1 MAPTL
6 TELAAISTVEFPGQS
21 ITVKRGGPCNQW
33 VATGWKNGKPVANLP
48 LDDRALLDIMGRY
61 KFVAA

>member
-21 ITVKRGGPCNQW
+21 ITVKRGW
-33 VATGWKNGKPVANLP
+33 VATGWKNGKLVVNRP